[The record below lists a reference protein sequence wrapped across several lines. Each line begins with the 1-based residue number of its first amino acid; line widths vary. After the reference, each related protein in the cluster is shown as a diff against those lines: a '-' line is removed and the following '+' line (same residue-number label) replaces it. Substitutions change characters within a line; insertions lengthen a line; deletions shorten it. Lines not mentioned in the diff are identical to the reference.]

1 MSQCLNN
8 TAVAGCYSDGTNA
21 PASVVI
27 HYSYD
32 NQGQPAVH
40 ITDVAGAVVA
50 GATLANTTV
59 GQCAM
64 IPPDVEWEE
73 LCDVQADGSS
83 IPFMRRTITTFNGLG
98 VPTVAVADFTLDQV
112 TAYTV
117 TGTAG
122 VCPTWSNVPSS
133 AELPARGLQTAW

>member
-8 TAVAGCYSDGTNA
+8 AAVIGCYSDGTNA
-21 PASVVI
+21 PVSVVI

-32 NQGQPAVH
+32 NEGQPAVH
-40 ITDVAGAVVA
+40 ITDLAGAVVA

-73 LCDVQADGSS
+73 LCDVQANGSS
-83 IPFMRRTITTFNGLG
+83 TPFMRRTITTFDGLG
-98 VPTVAVADFTLDQV
+98 APTVAVADFALDQV
-112 TAYTV
+112 TAYTL

-122 VCPTWSNVPSS
+122 SCPTC